1 LPLESVEELVAVEEA
16 VDRKLEYE
24 IRFLEAVEAGR
35 EAARRGKLLEHDAV
49 VQNIEQIFRS

>member
-1 LPLESVEELVAVEEA
+1 MEEA